1 MIVVLAEKPSV
12 ARDLAAVL
20 GAKGKGAGY
29 FEGEGYQVTW
39 AIGHLIGLS
48 DTKDYG
54 YQGWQISNLPIIPK
68 EFLTKVTSDAGRARQ
83 YQVIANLFKEADSII
98 CATDAG
104 REGELIFR
112 YIYEKVGG
120 GKPIKR
126 LWVSSQ
132 TNKALKDGFANMKDG
147 AEYFN
152 LYEAARCRSE
162 ADWLVGI
169 NATQAYTLKFGR
181 QAPFHDPEVKRN
193 QPLSLGRVQ
202 TPVLKLIV
210 DRYQEAIN
218 FKPDIYWELILTLE
232 KDSQKFQAKWFREK
246 QERFTEPK
254 EGEAILEKLKDEVKV
269 EEVVMKPKSENPP
282 GLYDLTT
289 LQKEANKR
297 YNFSAQKTLDL
308 AQELY
313 ERYKTLT
320 YPRTDSRYLTSD
332 MFALVPDLLNQLAK
346 VSAYQPFVAKAL
358 QIGIKKDTRFFNDK
372 KVSDHH
378 AIIPTETDPTSAGM
392 PADHYKIYD
401 MVVRRFIGA
410 FMGNCQKELSDVVVE
425 NEGERFRAKGTMIS
439 EPGWREIYFALEEAL
454 AKRKAKEKGKKGK
467 SSEDKG
473 DETLPLMKVGDI
485 LPVIK
490 KDFPKKKTKA
500 PSIHTESSILAMMET
515 AGKELDSDEL
525 REAMKDRGL
534 GTPATRAGMIERL
547 LQRSYIERDKKKLI
561 PTTRGI
567 SLIGLVTNQPIAN
580 PELTGEWEMRLNQ
593 IAKGEYASDKFMEEV
608 KNYTREVVSFLGAN
622 RNGGR
627 SASSVRKV
635 AVMPNYQL
643 SESTCPKCKEGK
655 ILRGRRAFGCSRYAE
670 GCDFTVRP
678 LIAGKLIEK
687 EHLEELLANGLTTG
701 FVQGFTNKAGKR
713 FDARLRLKED
723 FSVSFHFGRDKEATE
738 EKGASEP
745 KESPSPKT

>member
-12 ARDLAAVL
+12 ARDLASVL

-39 AIGHLIGLS
+39 AIGHLISLA
-48 DTKDYG
+48 DTQDYG
-54 YQGWQISNLPIIPK
+54 YRGWQISNLPIIPNT
-68 EFLTKVTSDAGRARQ
+68 FLTKVTSDAGRAKQ
-83 YQVIANLFKEADSII
+83 YEIIAELFQNADSII

-112 YIYEKVGG
+112 YIYEMAGK

-132 TNKALKDGFANMKDG
+132 TDKALKDGFAKLKDG
-147 AEYFN
+147 SEYEN
-152 LYEAARCRSE
+152 LYAAARCRSE

-181 QAPFHDPEVKRN
+181 QAPFFDPTVKRN

-218 FKPDIYWELILTLE
+218 FKPETYWELILTLE
-232 KDSQKFQAKWFREK
+232 KDGQQFQAKWFRDK
-246 QERFTEPK
+246 QERFNEPK
-254 EGEAILEKLKDEVKV
+254 EGEELLAKLLNEVKV

-308 AQELY
+308 AQDLY
-313 ERYKTLT
+313 ETYKTLT
-320 YPRTDSRYLTSD
+320 YPRTDSRYLTD
-332 MFALVPDLLNQLAK
+332 DIFPLVPDLLDQVAK
-346 VSAYQPFVAKAL
+346 VPAYTPFVIKAKEK
-358 QIGIKKDTRFFNDK
+358 GITKDTRFFNDK

-378 AIIPTETDPTSAGM
+378 AIIPTETDPTSVKM
-392 PADHYKIYD
+392 TSDHYKIYD
-401 MVVRRFIGA
+401 MVVRRFIGI
-410 FMGNCQKELSDVVVE
+410 FLGNCQKELSDVVVD
-425 NEGERFRAKGTMIS
+425 NAGEKFRAKGTMIS
-439 EPGWREIYFALEEAL
+439 EAGWREIYFALEEAL
-454 AKRKAKEKGKKGK
+454 AKRKAKDSSKKGK
-467 SSEDKG
+467 STEDKE
-473 DETLPLMKVGDI
+473 DENALPLMKVGDV

-490 KDFPKKKTKA
+490 KELPKKKTKA

-515 AGKELDSDEL
+515 AGKEMEDDEL

-547 LQRSYIERDKKKLI
+547 LQRGYIERDKKKLI

-567 SLIGLVTNQPIAN
+567 SLIGLVSTQPIAN

-593 IAKGEYASDKFMEEV
+593 IAKGEYSSDKFMDEV
-608 KNYTREVVSFLGAN
+608 KNYTREVVSFLGSN
-622 RNGGR
+622 RNAQTG
-627 SASSVRKV
+627 AV
-635 AVMPNYQL
+635 AKPKEVFMPAYQL
-643 SESTCPKCKEGK
+643 SESKCPKCHEGN
-655 ILRGRRAFGCSRYAE
+655 ILKGKRAFGCARYAE
-670 GCDFTVRP
+670 GCDFTIRP
-678 LIAGKLIEK
+678 LIAGKMVEQNFI
-687 EHLEELLANGLTTG
+687 EELLEKGETTG
-701 FVQGFTNKAGKR
+701 YVQGFTNKSGKR

-723 FSVSFHFGRDKEATE
+723 FSVEFYFGRETPTNTE
-738 EKGASEP
+738 KAVP
-745 KESPSPKT
+745 DTNDA